1 MDLQG
6 KRTLVVGLG
15 ESGLAMARWLA
26 RQGAVVRVADSREI
40 PPRTAALRAAVPA
53 ATLFSGPFTPAA
65 FAGAELIAISPG
77 VPRQEPLVQK
87 AAALGVPVVS
97 EIELFAWGLRQW
109 SPQARVIAITGSN
122 GKTTTTALTGVL
134 CRAAG
139 RSTAVAGN
147 ISPAALDALMSAI
160 DSNELPAVWVLE
172 LSSFQLEATQT
183 LAAAAATLLNVS
195 EDHLDRYDGL
205 EEYAASK
212 ARIFQGNGIMVLNRD
227 DARSLAAARD
237 GRQVVTF
244 GLDQPARRCDY
255 GLVDAC
261 IVRGSD
267 PLVKLADMKLV
278 GRHNAANAMAALALC
293 EAIGIEPH
301 SVLPALTAFSSL
313 AHRVEWVAEINGVSY
328 FDDSKGTNVGATLAA
343 IQGLGRPLAIIL
355 GGDGKGQ
362 DFSPLRTAID
372 QHARAAALIGR
383 DAPFIATALE
393 GCRIPLQYCTDMVA
407 AVRWCAT
414 QTQAGDAVLLSPAC
428 ASMDMYRDYAHRAEA
443 FVAAVRAIEREAA

>member
-1 MDLQG
+1 MDLRG

-26 RQGAVVRVADSREI
+26 RQGAVVRVADSRET
-40 PPRTAALRAAVPA
+40 PPRTAALRTAVPE
-53 ATLFSGPFTPAA
+53 ATLFAGPFVPAA
-65 FAGAELIAISPG
+65 FAGVDLIAISPG
-77 VPRQEPLVQK
+77 VPRQEPLIQEAV
-87 AAALGVPVVS
+87 ALGIPLLS
-97 EIELFAWGLRQW
+97 EIELFARGLHQW
-109 SPQARVIAITGSN
+109 SPRAQVIAITGSN

-147 ISPAALDALMSAI
+147 IGPAALDALMCAI

-183 LAAAAATLLNVS
+183 LVAAAATVLNIS
-195 EDHLDRYDGL
+195 EDHLDRYNGL
-205 EEYAASK
+205 DDYARSK
-212 ARIFQGNGIMVLNRD
+212 ERIFQGGGVMVLNRD

-237 GRQVVTF
+237 GREVVTF
-244 GLDQPARRCDY
+244 GLNPPARRCDY

-261 IVRGSD
+261 IVCGGE
-267 PLVKLADMKLV
+267 PLVKLADLKLA

-293 EAIGIEPH
+293 AAIGIEPH
-301 SVLPALTAFSSL
+301 SVLPALKAFSGL
-313 AHRVEWVAEINGVSY
+313 PHRVEWVAEINGVSY

-343 IQGLGRPLAIIL
+343 VQGLGRPLAIIL

-362 DFSPLRTAID
+362 DFSPLKTAID

-383 DAPFIATALE
+383 DAPAIAAALQ
-393 GCRIPLQYCTDMVA
+393 GCRIPWQYCADMAA

-414 QTQAGDAVLLSPAC
+414 HTQMGDAVLLSPAC

-443 FVAAVRAIEREAA
+443 FIAAVRAIEKEAA